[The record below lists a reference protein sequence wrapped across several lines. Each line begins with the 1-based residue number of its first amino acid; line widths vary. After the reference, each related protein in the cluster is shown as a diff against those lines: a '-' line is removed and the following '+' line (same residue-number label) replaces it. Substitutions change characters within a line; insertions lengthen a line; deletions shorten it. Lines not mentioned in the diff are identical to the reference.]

1 MAALSR
7 ERLAILRAA
16 RLPPRRNRR
25 APRGRVIIQLNASA
39 ARHPERRSKILG
51 GRVFCSS
58 VVWSSLD
65 RQNDLLWARKNPQ
78 IGKESL
84 RGPHQPLAARGKQ
97 RSSTSL
103 RFAKVPPPR
112 PSPNWLGFRRQLL
125 FFTLNSRLSGCEGW
139 VRLANPWSYAAENIR
154 DSKRDA
160 PGWA

>member
-16 RLPPRRNRR
+16 RLPLRRNRR

-39 ARHPERRSKILG
+39 APHPERRSKILG

-84 RGPHQPLAARGKQ
+84 RGPLISCLQPEENRGQATRCASPKSRRRGHLQ
-97 RSSTSL
+97 IGSDSGGNSSS
-103 RFAKVPPPR
+103 
-112 PSPNWLGFRRQLL
+112 S
-125 FFTLNSRLSGCEGW
+125 S